1 MKPENITKIREEVT
15 AELQKNLVDIQKLNR
30 DWVTDYSKYVE
41 INSDLLNSKRIATEN
56 LFDVWDFDSMETA
69 VKEFR
74 EEKNMNKNKIWMQV
88 HNDINAYSEDSAEM
102 YFEIRY
108 YVVQDIVEEYQIK
121 NKVKGI
127 LAEKLYNYVK
137 DRDEEW
143 AKRQQ
148 PIDCKLLELFK
159 DLIEQLITECKSNPR

>member
-1 MKPENITKIREEVT
+1 
-15 AELQKNLVDIQKLNR
+15 
-30 DWVTDYSKYVE
+30 
-41 INSDLLNSKRIATEN
+41 
-56 LFDVWDFDSMETA
+56 
-69 VKEFR
+69 
-74 EEKNMNKNKIWMQV
+74 MQV

-137 DRDEEW
+137 DRDEE
-143 AKRQQ
+143 
-148 PIDCKLLELFK
+148 
-159 DLIEQLITECKSNPR
+159 